1 MQRMLSIL
9 VAALLVKTRDTPSF
23 FLHSS
28 PHCFGDSIFIL
39 QFFVCVFLL
48 FAVAHLGSLP
58 IFLSKKKTLSQKI
71 LILLQKLML
80 FLAVSP
86 LKIQLSTFL
95 FLAEAY

>member
-1 MQRMLSIL
+1 MLSIL
-9 VAALLVKTRDTPSF
+9 VAALLVKTRDTPSL

-28 PHCFGDSIFIL
+28 PPHCFGNSIFIL
-39 QFFVCVFLL
+39 QLFVCLFLL